1 MRSLPWWFW
10 FAVAVVKF
18 WFVAIPLAIALALA
32 ARYGAPWLGGMR
44 WILIATVVLL
54 ALPFPAAALVIIYQ
68 SFDATRYWRT
78 LEVPE
83 RVGGLPVTTAA
94 TARDAACT
102 CGVSVHGSW
111 RKITVAVAAP
121 ASASP
126 GCFGAKSRPPPASTD
141 LVRSLRYCR
150 HPNGQ

>member
-68 SFDATRYWRT
+68 TFDATRYWRT
-78 LEVPE
+78 LEVAE
-83 RVGGLPVTTAA
+83 TVGGLPVPA
-94 TARDAACT
+94 
-102 CGVSVHGSW
+102 GVPSQRW
-111 RKITVAVAAP
+111 
-121 ASASP
+121 
-126 GCFGAKSRPPPASTD
+126 
-141 LVRSLRYCR
+141 
-150 HPNGQ
+150 